1 MTGRRHG
8 WPMRRAPRA
17 APGYRAHP
25 LRRVRRPALE
35 RAVQGLTDIAQ
46 RCLGGTAVVVS
57 HDAVNRQ
64 VLVAFDAGPG
74 DPDAIQQDNGCVNTL
89 EWRDGRWLFSAVGE
103 LPAEPPDTYPG
114 GR

>member
-1 MTGRRHG
+1 M
-8 WPMRRAPRA
+8 
-17 APGYRAHP
+17 
-25 LRRVRRPALE
+25 
-35 RAVQGLTDIAQ
+35 TDIAQ

-89 EWRDGRWLFSAVGE
+89 EWRDGRWLFSASANFPPSRRI
-103 LPAEPPDTYPG
+103 LIPAG
-114 GR
+114 GRWRA